1 MSFDNL
7 ALKQLNIKQYLTE
20 EEWSRF
26 YCGSDGSFTMYI
38 DAIEQKYAMS
48 STNPNKYDLVGNM
61 KDIFANINSQ
71 VVV

>member
-7 ALKQLNIKQYLTE
+7 ALKQLNIKQYLTDD
-20 EEWSRF
+20 EWNRF
-26 YCGSDGSFTMYI
+26 YCGADGSFTMYI

-48 STNPNKYDLVGNM
+48 STNPNKYDLVGNI